1 MFCDPVHKINQ
12 YLCVTKRHLLAFLCK
27 MRQGLSDD
35 FLTFIFGYGS
45 RQRTS
50 TVIATV
56 RQSLMLRFVPE
67 NLGLNAI
74 TRNDFIERHVTDF
87 ANQLLYITQNQMFRK
102 LLLMLTEPTLK
113 WTKVLIFKL
122 RGNLTVAISVII
134 Y

>member
-1 MFCDPVHKINQ
+1 
-12 YLCVTKRHLLAFLCK
+12 
-27 MRQGLSDD
+27 
-35 FLTFIFGYGS
+35 
-45 RQRTS
+45 
-50 TVIATV
+50 
-56 RQSLMLRFVPE
+56 MLRFAPE

-87 ANQLLYITQNQMFRK
+87 ANHITQNQMFRK